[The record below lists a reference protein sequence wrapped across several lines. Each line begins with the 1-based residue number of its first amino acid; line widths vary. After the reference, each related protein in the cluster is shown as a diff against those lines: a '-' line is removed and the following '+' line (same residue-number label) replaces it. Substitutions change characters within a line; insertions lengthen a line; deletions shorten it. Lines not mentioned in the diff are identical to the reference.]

1 MNMVIWKRRPKDV
14 YMVATH
20 PYSQNPAKNGYFDMA
35 FQPLRYQNG
44 LISQWFFSHSSQ
56 RGNFTVKQI

>member
-1 MNMVIWKRRPKDV
+1 MILSLVDIQEGQLFPQYY

-35 FQPLRYQNG
+35 FQPLGYQME
-44 LISQWFFSHSSQ
+44 
-56 RGNFTVKQI
+56 